1 MRPALQSCE
10 LAAAAVLTC
19 RTLRPDWGDDDDD
32 MYALARRLSLE
43 PSGEEAGEAEA
54 AADADELLLGVT

>member
-1 MRPALQSCE
+1 M
-10 LAAAAVLTC
+10 LTC

-32 MYALARRLSLE
+32 MYALARRLSME